1 MRKQGKN
8 GLKPR
13 TKDKGAEKFFPFEHG
28 KIFQFIVE
36 GNIHFL
42 RKNAERRFFR
52 IKLFFL
58 KYQPFPPWKG
68 LPAAIGSK
76 LFIHGKHRATE
87 MLRRL
92 KIHLLYN
99 FTNIDLKNNSIYN
112 YTDSF

>member
-13 TKDKGAEKFFPFEHG
+13 TKDKGAEKFLPFEHG

-36 GNIHFL
+36 GNIHFFA
-42 RKNAERRFFR
+42 KKRRTAVLSYKTVLLEIPAFSPR
-52 IKLFFL
+52 
-58 KYQPFPPWKG
+58 KG
-68 LPAAIGSK
+68 LPAAIGRK

-92 KIHLLYN
+92 KIHILCN